1 MKDDEYTGIL
11 ELREKISNE
20 KINKLHTKYDK
31 PFSDRRYQVYY
42 QVCLL
47 RAKLPFFGRTDGQ
60 STKNLE
66 EHLFCKLTLFT
77 NGGTQKNSECCVMAA
92 LAIFKNG
99 SQIFFKKFCVFG
111 ESFFDFLYLYK

>member
-42 QVCLL
+42 QVCLSK
-47 RAKLPFFGRTDGQ
+47 AKLPFF
-60 STKNLE
+60 SYNLFYPKNKNRLQAK
-66 EHLFCKLTLFT
+66 FCRFRVIW
-77 NGGTQKNSECCVMAA
+77 NFWQKNKITRNFTEKELLVCVKY
-92 LAIFKNG
+92 IYQN
-99 SQIFFKKFCVFG
+99 
-111 ESFFDFLYLYK
+111 

>member
-31 PFSDRRYQVYY
+31 PFLDRHYQVYY

-47 RAKLPFFGRTDGQ
+47 RAKLPFFWTDGQ
-60 STKNLE
+60 TDKAQKIYKNIC
-66 EHLFCKLTLFT
+66 FV
-77 NGGTQKNSECCVMAA
+77 N
-92 LAIFKNG
+92 
-99 SQIFFKKFCVFG
+99 
-111 ESFFDFLYLYK
+111 

>member
-1 MKDDEYTGIL
+1 M
-11 ELREKISNE
+11 ISHFQTAV
-20 KINKLHTKYDK
+20 IKYIIK
-31 PFSDRRYQVYY
+31 FVYQRQNCPFLD
-42 QVCLL
+42 
-47 RAKLPFFGRTDGQ
+47 GRTDGQ

-99 SQIFFKKFCVFG
+99 SQIFLKNFSFLVRVFSIFCTYISERVFITVSDKPDRGFKQYV
-111 ESFFDFLYLYK
+111 

>member
-31 PFSDRRYQVYY
+31 PFLDHHYQVYY
-42 QVCLL
+42 QVCLSK
-47 RAKLPFFGRTDGQ
+47 AKLPFFGRTDRL
-60 STKNLE
+60 TKHKNSE

-77 NGGTQKNSECCVMAA
+77 NGGTQKTASAA
-92 LAIFKNG
+92 
-99 SQIFFKKFCVFG
+99 
-111 ESFFDFLYLYK
+111 

>member
-42 QVCLL
+42 QVCLSK
-47 RAKLPFFGRTDGQ
+47 AKLPFFSYNYFILKIKIAYRRNFAVLELYGIFGKKIKLQEILRK
-60 STKNLE
+60 KN
-66 EHLFCKLTLFT
+66 F
-77 NGGTQKNSECCVMAA
+77 
-92 LAIFKNG
+92 
-99 SQIFFKKFCVFG
+99 
-111 ESFFDFLYLYK
+111 

>member
-1 MKDDEYTGIL
+1 MKDDEYTEIL

-20 KINKLHTKYDK
+20 KINKPHTKYDK
-31 PFSDRRYQVYY
+31 PFLDHHYQVYY
-42 QVCLL
+42 QGRNC
-47 RAKLPFFGRTDGQ
+47 PFLDGRTDGQ

-99 SQIFFKKFCVFG
+99 SQIFLKKFFVLS

>member
-11 ELREKISNE
+11 ELGEKISNE

-42 QVCLL
+42 QFCLSK
-47 RAKLPFFGRTDGQ
+47 AKLPFFGRTDGQ
-60 STKNLE
+60 STKNSE

-99 SQIFFKKFCVFG
+99 SQIFF
-111 ESFFDFLYLYK
+111 

>member
-31 PFSDRRYQVYY
+31 PFSDHHYQVYY
-42 QVCLL
+42 QVCLSK
-47 RAKLPFFGRTDGQ
+47 AKLPFFGRTDRR
-60 STKNLE
+60 TK
-66 EHLFCKLTLFT
+66 HKKFRRTFVCKLILFT

-99 SQIFFKKFCVFG
+99 SQIFF
-111 ESFFDFLYLYK
+111 